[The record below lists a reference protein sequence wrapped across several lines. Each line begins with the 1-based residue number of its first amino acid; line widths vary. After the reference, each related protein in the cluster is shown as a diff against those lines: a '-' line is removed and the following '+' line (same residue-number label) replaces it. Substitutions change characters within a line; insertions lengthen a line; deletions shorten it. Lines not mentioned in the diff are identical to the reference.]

1 MTAARIAIIE
11 DDPVHRAI
19 AEALLRRAGFE
30 VAVFGT
36 TIDFRRHLGAGGV
49 DLVLVDWELPD
60 ESGLEFLMSLRKAGN
75 VDLPVIFLTGRED
88 ERHVVEAFGAGA
100 DDYIIKPARP
110 AELVARVHNALRRSG
125 AERDAEELEFAPFK
139 FRPRDQLLFMDGEE
153 VKLTPR
159 EFDLVLYFF
168 QRMGRIISREALLS
182 QVWNVGPN
190 VATRTVDT
198 YVSRI
203 RKRLGLSGESGWR
216 IEGIYQNGYRLT
228 RTS

>member
-1 MTAARIAIIE
+1 M
-11 DDPVHRAI
+11 
-19 AEALLRRAGFE
+19 
-30 VAVFGT
+30 
-36 TIDFRRHLGAGGV
+36 
-49 DLVLVDWELPD
+49 W
-60 ESGLEFLMSLRKAGN
+60 SK
-75 VDLPVIFLTGRED
+75 
-88 ERHVVEAFGAGA
+88 FGAGA

-110 AELVARVHNALRRSG
+110 AELVARVRNALRRSG
-125 AERDAEELEFAPFK
+125 AQRDAEELDFAPFK
-139 FRPRDQLLFMDGEE
+139 FRPRDQILFMDGEE